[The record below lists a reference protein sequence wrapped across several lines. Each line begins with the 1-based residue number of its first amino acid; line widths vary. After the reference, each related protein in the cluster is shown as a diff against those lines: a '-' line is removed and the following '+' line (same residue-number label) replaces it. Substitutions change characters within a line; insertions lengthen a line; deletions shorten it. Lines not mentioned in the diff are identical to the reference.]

1 MQRKKTPLAPGHTL
15 ADWYKLIHSGVDM
28 GGSGRLLRVTPEEV
42 FYSIHKNYFYP
53 NQGKKIIDY
62 YRLQNTIKKMIFG

>member
-1 MQRKKTPLAPGHTL
+1 MQRKKVPLAPGHTL

-42 FYSIHKNYFYP
+42 HFSVMGIFSFSLRRR
-53 NQGKKIIDY
+53 KK
-62 YRLQNTIKKMIFG
+62 